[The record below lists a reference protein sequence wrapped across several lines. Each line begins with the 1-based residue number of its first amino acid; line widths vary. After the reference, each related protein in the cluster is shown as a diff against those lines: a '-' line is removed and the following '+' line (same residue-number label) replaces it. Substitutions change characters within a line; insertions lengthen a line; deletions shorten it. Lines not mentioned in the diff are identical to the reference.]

1 MPDSIWASI
10 KTDWHARAVCAGA
23 NDYQFFPKIE
33 TAESLAK
40 VRDSFCDHCPVRA
53 KCLNSALINGDTG
66 YWGGTS
72 TAERMALKKA
82 RRRATCPLCGS
93 KTLVSTVWTEGDL
106 KIVDQSVIDS
116 TVSVESFQVCLA
128 CGASWRSKS
137 RLHLVQESQ
146 PVEAGSCP

>member
-10 KTDWHARAVCAGA
+10 KTDWHAEAVCAGA

-33 TAESLAK
+33 TEQSLTL

-72 TAERMALKKA
+72 TAERMAMKKA
-82 RRRATCPLCGS
+82 RRRATCPLSACGS
-93 KTLVSTVWTEGDL
+93 KALITVEWTQDDPAAE
-106 KIVDQSVIDS
+106 
-116 TVSVESFQVCLA
+116 VESFQVCVA
-128 CGASWRSKS
+128 CGASWRSRS
-137 RLHLVQESQ
+137 RLHLVKDQE
-146 PVEAGSCP
+146 PVEAVS

>member
-10 KTDWHARAVCAGA
+10 KTDWHAEAVCAGA
-23 NDYQFFPKIE
+23 DDYQFFPKIE
-33 TAESLAK
+33 TEPSLTL
-40 VRDSFCDHCPVRA
+40 VRHSFCDHCPVRA

-82 RRRATCPLCGS
+82 RMRATCPLCKSRALVLVGQAEDGS
-93 KTLVSTVWTEGDL
+93 A
-106 KIVDQSVIDS
+106 DS
-116 TVSVESFQVCLA
+116 AESFQVCVA

-137 RLHLVQESQ
+137 RLHLVKDQT
-146 PVEAGSCP
+146 PVGADACP